1 MVKIF
6 VCSRGGKPVS
16 TFNWVIE
23 YKPIPPE
30 ILNKPIRAE
39 SNLLAEQKRNMNSK
53 NVCNNLDKNSTFF
66 LQLNTFLRLFPYN
79 QMSFM

>member
-30 ILNKPIRAE
+30 ILNKPIRTE
-39 SNLLAEQKRNMNSK
+39 SNLLADQKS
-53 NVCNNLDKNSTFF
+53 
-66 LQLNTFLRLFPYN
+66 PWN
-79 QMSFM
+79 QVVVRVIKVTEDNQINK